1 MYVSEVI
8 AIPIII
14 QSTLSNP
21 KAIKFRS
28 NLGFSQINLILIK
41 KTINSNTIIKSI
53 FRRKNRATSQN
64 FKKMKE

>member
-28 NLGFSQINLILIK
+28 NLGFNQINLILIK

>member
-8 AIPIII
+8 AIPIIM

-28 NLGFSQINLILIK
+28 NK
-41 KTINSNTIIKSI
+41 NSNTIIKSI
-53 FRRKNRATSQN
+53 FCRKNRATSQN
-64 FKKMKE
+64 LKKMKE

>member
-8 AIPIII
+8 AIPIIM

-28 NLGFSQINLILIK
+28 NLGFNQINLILIK

-53 FRRKNRATSQN
+53 FCRKYRVTSQN

>member
-1 MYVSEVI
+1 MYVSDVI
-8 AIPIII
+8 AIPIIM

-28 NLGFSQINLILIK
+28 NLGFNQINLILIK

-53 FRRKNRATSQN
+53 FCRKNRATSQN
-64 FKKMKE
+64 LKKMKE